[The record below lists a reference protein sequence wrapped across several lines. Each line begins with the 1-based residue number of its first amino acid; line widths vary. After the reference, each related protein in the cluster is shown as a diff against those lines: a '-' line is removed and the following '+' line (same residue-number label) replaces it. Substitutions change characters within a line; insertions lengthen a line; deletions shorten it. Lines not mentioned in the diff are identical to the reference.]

1 MNVIPT
7 DDNCTQSVSSEIL
20 DLNETLNNTD
30 NAAQNC
36 SDTQIEIESQNT
48 GDDSEEMLSADS
60 KTETSIELSL
70 NDNIELSVHSDS
82 SQSSTNFNEKT
93 KLKRVHKPP
102 TYLRDFICNNDI
114 TDSD

>member
-7 DDNCTQSVSSEIL
+7 DDNCTQSVSSEFL
-20 DLNETLNNTD
+20 YLNETLNNTD
-30 NAAQNC
+30 NDAQNC

-48 GDDSEEMLSADS
+48 GDDFEEMLSADS

-82 SQSSTNFNEKT
+82 SSFNEKT